1 MPGYQSFEAVD
12 ELHSKWV
19 LKVALGALTRTVPL
33 EVTITDRRKPD
44 HISFTLRGES
54 DPVDGQGAF
63 TASATGARQTS
74 VVVTLAIS
82 GNGPMAA
89 TMEAMSR
96 PVVPRMTRVLSE
108 ALKTAI
114 ESSAVAPDQ
123 SWLQSTGGHE
133 FPYASE
139 VWEDPP
145 AGCGHHRR
153 RRPDAGAS
161 GPLAAS
167 LQTATT
173 GRWLVGLRSTPSQT
187 IGPSFAGGLPWDEGP
202 RAVPRWH
209 RGRPPRSGNR
219 LRRPWGSGLRQADR
233 DVGGRPACGRGGLDR
248 RAGA

>member
-1 MPGYQSFEAVD
+1 VIETSHRFVVDAEIDHVWAYVSQIDNWASSMPGYQAFEAVD

-54 DPVDGQGAF
+54 DPVDGQGTF

-96 PVVPRMTRVLSE
+96 PVVPHMTRVLSE

-114 ESSAVAPDQ
+114 ESSAVAPISPRSSQ
-123 SWLQSTGGHE
+123 
-133 FPYASE
+133 
-139 VWEDPP
+139 P
-145 AGCGHHRR
+145 AATNSRTRRKFGKIHRPAVAIIAGVVLTLGLAVRWQLHCRR
-153 RRPDAGAS
+153 RRRD
-161 GPLAAS
+161 
-167 LQTATT
+167 
-173 GRWLVGLRSTPSQT
+173 
-187 IGPSFAGGLPWDEGP
+187 GGL
-202 RAVPRWH
+202 
-209 RGRPPRSGNR
+209 
-219 LRRPWGSGLRQADR
+219 
-233 DVGGRPACGRGGLDR
+233 
-248 RAGA
+248 